1 MCSIIISTHC
11 SQACEGATASCLY
24 GFRSWISQPSLTC
37 IANLTLKFNTIIFC
51 NCHGCSPFTNLY
63 FYNLLV
69 QFAFVSPCLANSDR
83 IDYQTLTI
91 NSFKCIHLQICQSEI
106 LNPSSSFSIADEI
119 EYIMIDPSDS
129 QGQMYM
135 HYTGPPGR
143 AGIRYM
149 RLTMYSLFVI

>member
-1 MCSIIISTHC
+1 MH
-11 SQACEGATASCLY
+11 SQSH
-24 GFRSWISQPSLTC
+24 
-37 IANLTLKFNTIIFC
+37 LKIQHYNIC

-63 FYNLLV
+63 FCNLLV
-69 QFAFVSPCLANSDR
+69 QFAFVSPCLASSDISK

-91 NSFKCIHLQICQSEI
+91 NSFKCMHLQICQSEI

-143 AGIRYM
+143 AGIRYV